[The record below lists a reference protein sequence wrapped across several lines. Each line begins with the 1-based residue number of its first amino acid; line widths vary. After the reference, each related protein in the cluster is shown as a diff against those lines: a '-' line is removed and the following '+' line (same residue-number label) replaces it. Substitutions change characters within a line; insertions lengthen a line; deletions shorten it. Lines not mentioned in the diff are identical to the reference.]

1 MASTEKFLF
10 DYDFD
15 CPPVKEKE
23 LEEDLLD
30 EDDESEPE
38 IVVPTFSEEEM
49 KAAREDSFARGK
61 EEGVKETLE
70 SVVQQTATSLEA
82 ILEKIEGVFQRQDEA
97 NTATARDAVNVA
109 TSITRK
115 LFPQF
120 SERGALEEVER
131 VIISIMEK
139 MIDEPRL
146 TITVNESLRERISS
160 RLEPMMSETG
170 FEGKVIFNGDEALPL
185 SDCRIEWGT
194 GTASR
199 DTKALW
205 QDIDSLIAEN
215 MSEEALSEEIAS
227 DDQTAQDANVQEDM
241 TAPQTA
247 TDEDM
252 AENRVQSEADSP
264 EPESPSEPS
273 PEIPEALDTPDAPA
287 KEE

>member
-273 PEIPEALDTPDAPA
+273 PESPEALDTPDAPA

>member
-1 MASTEKFLF
+1 
-10 DYDFD
+10 
-15 CPPVKEKE
+15 

>member
-194 GTASR
+194 GTATR

>member
-199 DTKALW
+199 DTRALW
-205 QDIDSLIAEN
+205 QGSDSWIAEN
-215 MSEEALSEEIAS
+215 LSEEALSEEIAS